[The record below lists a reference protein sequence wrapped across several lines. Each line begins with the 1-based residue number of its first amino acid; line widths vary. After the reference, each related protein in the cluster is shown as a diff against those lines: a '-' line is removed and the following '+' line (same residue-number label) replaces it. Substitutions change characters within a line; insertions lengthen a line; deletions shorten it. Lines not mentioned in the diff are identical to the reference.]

1 MRRLSPYGKGL
12 RLGNIVPTYALGAFR
27 AYVPAVDLFPLNTW
41 ANIGARQARR
51 LDAKLLQGCEADGLL
66 SLREVIA
73 EYLNAS
79 RGVRCSSGQVI
90 IVSGVIE
97 ALDVCTR
104 LFLAP
109 GDRVC
114 VEDPGYPDAALLL
127 ESAGASVAYVPVNEE
142 GLRVNKA
149 LLRGAR
155 MIYIT
160 PAHQAPLGVTM
171 SLGRRL
177 KLLDFAHRSGC
188 LIFEDDY
195 DSEYRYSGRP
205 VPALQGL
212 DQRGNVIFA
221 GSFSKVLFPGLRLG
235 YVVLPSDLVPAFR
248 AVRSQSV
255 RHAQLLDQLI
265 LRDFIDQGHFARH
278 LRVMRHVYAER
289 LDTLISEAKQRLSG
303 VITVSSIEAGLQT
316 IGWLSSEI
324 DSLIAARTASE
335 RGLIVTSLHCYVR
348 DVPVPNGIMLGF
360 AAITPQEIRDGVQKL
375 AAALESIT

>member
-1 MRRLSPYGKGL
+1 M
-12 RLGNIVPTYALGAFR
+12 
-27 AYVPAVDLFPLNTW
+27 
-41 ANIGARQARR
+41 
-51 LDAKLLQGCEADGLL
+51 
-66 SLREVIA
+66 
-73 EYLNAS
+73 
-79 RGVRCSSGQVI
+79 
-90 IVSGVIE
+90 
-97 ALDVCTR
+97 
-104 LFLAP
+104 
-109 GDRVC
+109 
-114 VEDPGYPDAALLL
+114 LL
-127 ESAGASVAYVPVNEE
+127 ESAGASVAYVPVDEE
-142 GLRVNKA
+142 GLRVDEA

-155 MIYIT
+155 MIYVT

-303 VITVSSIEAGLQT
+303 VITVSS
-316 IGWLSSEI
+316 
-324 DSLIAARTASE
+324 
-335 RGLIVTSLHCYVR
+335 
-348 DVPVPNGIMLGF
+348 N
-360 AAITPQEIRDGVQKL
+360 
-375 AAALESIT
+375 